1 MSLARSL
8 DTTDRSPWI
17 GLLASLR
24 RLVAHSRRAL
34 EATALVAAGLALVA
48 AFILLAGIMVPLAV
62 VALVAAAA
70 WRPATGTGA
79 VAST

>member
-8 DTTDRSPWI
+8 ATTDRSPRI
-17 GLLASLR
+17 GLLASAR
-24 RLVAHSRRAL
+24 RLVVHSRRAL

-79 VAST
+79 VATT